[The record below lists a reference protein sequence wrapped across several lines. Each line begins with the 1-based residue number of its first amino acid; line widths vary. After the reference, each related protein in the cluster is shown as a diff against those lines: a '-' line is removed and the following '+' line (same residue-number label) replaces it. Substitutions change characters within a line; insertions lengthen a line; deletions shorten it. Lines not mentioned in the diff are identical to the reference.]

1 MSEALVPT
9 RSLRAARDV
18 RFAAASLIALTAA
31 LGAGAAVAQTADAA
45 TDTGAVEEIVVTG
58 SRIARTGFTTPTPV
72 TVVGQEQIARQGVTN
87 VAEALNQIPAFRPQ
101 STPATVGV
109 FVNNL
114 GASTADLRGLGANR
128 TLVLVDGRRF
138 VPSTVAGSALTP
150 GGTVDLNMIPTSLI
164 ERSEV
169 VTGGASAQYGSDAVA
184 GVVNLILN
192 KTLKGVRAQV
202 QYGISEE
209 GDNEEFQASLAA
221 GTDFLG
227 GRGHVVIAG
236 EYINN
241 HGVGDC
247 YTRDWCRS
255 VNNVSNGTPGVN
267 GLPAQLL
274 LPNTNNAT
282 ATPGG
287 LINAGPLRGTQFDA
301 NGQPV
306 PFNYGTFFNAGLWNS
321 LPTFQKNN
329 FYINTPI
336 IAPVERYNL
345 FTHAEYNFTPTL
357 KGFVDASFGK
367 VQGRSLAAQVR
378 DFAVTIQRDNPYLPA
393 ATAAAMD
400 AARVTSLTVGRIA
413 NDLGPVE
420 ATVKRDTTRIATGF
434 DGELGWGLKFNT
446 YYQFGQTNYDQV
458 GKNTKIN
465 ANWTRAIDAVINPAN
480 GQITCRSL
488 LSTDPAVR
496 AAAAGCA
503 PINLIGENRFSPES
517 KAYTY
522 GTATQNTRFIQ
533 HVAAANVTGDLFSL
547 PAGPVSFAVGGEFR
561 SDSANGGADP
571 ISRANGFYTN
581 NGAAIK
587 GSVDVYEGYVETVVP
602 LLRDVSFA
610 KSLEFNGAV
619 RGTHYS
625 STGGVMSYKVGGV
638 YEPTD
643 FLRFRLTQSRD
654 IRAPSLFELYSP
666 LQSSFTAVRDPSNN
680 QQTLTQTFVGGN
692 ENLKPETANTFTVG
706 AVFSPKWSALEGLRL
721 SVDYYDIDLKDA
733 ISSLGAQVILTRCAA
748 GVTEIC
754 QLVVRGSN
762 GIVQQIFNRN
772 LNLNQVTTR
781 GVDFEASYV
790 LPLSRINSGWD
801 GRLTFTGLAT
811 YVKDLITKDSAG
823 VSVDRAGQDGGP
835 TSQPSGVPSWTASLQ
850 ATYTQGPF
858 SFTTQARYIA
868 AGAYDTT
875 LQGPDAPN
883 YNIFATNSIND
894 NTIPAFV
901 YWNLNAQYNIVDRA
915 ERQIQVYGAVSNVFD
930 KSPPASPSSYGQVN
944 AVLYDTVG
952 RTFRMGVRLRQ

>member
-1 MSEALVPT
+1 MNYAPVPA
-9 RSLRAARDV
+9 RRARAARDL
-18 RFAAASLIALTAA
+18 RLSAASALAIASA
-31 LGAGAAVAQTADAA
+31 LGASAAAAQASDDA
-45 TDTGAVEEIVVTG
+45 GPAVEEIVVTG
-58 SRIARTGFTTPTPV
+58 SRITRSGFTTPTPV
-72 TVVGQEQIARQGVTN
+72 TVVGQEQLQKLGVTN
-87 VAEALNQIPAFRPQ
+87 IAEGLNQIPAFRPQ

-138 VPSTVAGSALTP
+138 VPSTVAGSAITP

-192 KTLKGVRAQV
+192 KTLKGIRAQV

-227 GRGHVVIAG
+227 GRGHIVIAG
-236 EYINN
+236 EYIDSR
-241 HGVGDC
+241 GVGDC
-247 YTRDWCRS
+247 YTRDWCNS
-255 VNNVSNGTPGVN
+255 VNNVSNATPGVN

-301 NGQPV
+301 NGNPT
-306 PFNYGTFFNAGLWNS
+306 PFVYGTFFGAGLWNS

-345 FTHAEYNFTPTL
+345 FTHAEYNFTPKL

-434 DGELGWGLKFNT
+434 EGEMGWGLKVNG

-488 LSTDPAVR
+488 LSPDAAVR

-533 HVAAANVTGDLFSL
+533 HVAALNVQGDLFTL

-602 LLRDVSFA
+602 LLRDVNLA

-625 STGGVMSYKVGGV
+625 STGSVMSYKVGGV
-638 YEPTD
+638 YEPND
-643 FLRFRLTQSRD
+643 WLRLRLTQSRD

-692 ENLKPETANTFTVG
+692 ENLKPEIANTFTFG
-706 AVFSPKWSALEGLRL
+706 GVFSPKWSVLEGLRF
-721 SVDYYDIDLKDA
+721 SVDYYDIKLKDA

-762 GIVQQIFNRN
+762 GIVSQIFNRN
-772 LNLNQVTTR
+772 LNLNQITTR
-781 GVDFEASYV
+781 GVDMEASYV
-790 LPLSRINSGWD
+790 LPLSRINQGWN
-801 GRLTFTGLAT
+801 GRLTLTALAT
-811 YVKDLITKDSAG
+811 HVMDLVTKDSAG
-823 VSVDRAGQDGGP
+823 VSVNRAGQDGGP
-835 TSQPSGVPSWTASLQ
+835 TSQPSGVPSWTTTFQ
-850 ATYTQGPF
+850 ATYANGPF

-868 AGAYDTT
+868 KGAYDTT
-875 LQGPDAPN
+875 LQGPDAES
-883 YNIFATNSIND
+883 YNPFLPTSIND
-894 NTIPAFV
+894 NTVPAFV
-901 YWNLNAQYNIVDRA
+901 YWNLNAQYNIVDTDK
-915 ERQIQVYGAVSNVFD
+915 RQIQVYGAVSNVFD
-930 KSPPASPSSYGQVN
+930 KSPPATPSSYGQVN
-944 AVLYDTVG
+944 SVLYDTVG
-952 RTFRMGVRLRQ
+952 RSFRLGVRLRQ